1 MMENLLTLILVYIAG
16 GLTLIPFIA
25 SITLLYLYRTSRPAQ
40 DAASPEHVDAGTQ
53 RTSHDEMEKDYI
65 AHLPDDLRRG
75 TQESDVASDYF
86 SVCRDY
92 VPGGVNGRPPERM
105 TPTGEVVTAEGPSVY
120 QSMYRS
126 IFDRRSGPQQDAS
139 HPSGRP
145 FQGVRN
151 VFWVVLRHGH
161 LMLYED
167 NKELEVKHVI
177 PLEHHNVTIYGDEGE
192 NIPEGE
198 LWIKRNAIKL
208 WWNGDTDQPFSS
220 SQPYFLFCEDCSK
233 KEDFYFA
240 ILQNKR
246 AKSASKLDGPIP
258 ERFNM
263 RHIVGLVK
271 KLHSTEDQ
279 LQTRWINALIGRIF
293 LAVYKTQDAEQYIR
307 SKITRKLSRVRKPA
321 FLSRIDVGKIDMGE
335 GGPYITNP
343 KLRDLTV
350 DGECCAEADVE
361 YSGKFRLEV
370 STRAR
375 IDLGARFKVREV
387 DLVLAVVVK
396 KVQGHVLIKAKPP
409 PSNRLWTTFEKPP
422 TVELSIEPIV
432 SSRQITYSIILRA
445 IENRI
450 KEVVAE
456 TCVLPNWDDI
466 PFTDTTGQQHRGG
479 IWENERQPATASTPL
494 NTATTEDF
502 YEAAKDQLLPK
513 DSALPLHDNGLK
525 SSTALPETVDRD
537 LRPRKVSTTLIP
549 QGVMTDGTGS
559 TGVDSRPP
567 KVIRSRSFASAAD
580 PLLNTD
586 SASTMHSPHP
596 VGVKSI
602 QDAASTM
609 KAISSKS
616 PPSSPVATLPV
627 TPTSPTLWQNS
638 QRRKN
643 DSISSV
649 SSSKSTDPDDHLQN
663 HRPRQSPKIQA
674 PPSGSSSLGSRSMKA
689 AANNEISSSKPRQVS
704 HSSHATDEKRYSAA
718 SFTAATAAAKKWG
731 WDVVAKAS
739 ERKSKASATPD
750 PKRLGTPDNPIG
762 ASHPLPEQDERPP
775 LPSRQGPKTRSSANV
790 PKRKPIPASFINSA
804 TQDKQEV
811 DSSTAVSNGPAGG
824 ENNSEGDVLVIEA
837 PSDSGP
843 NAPDDEAKPSLPS
856 TAPGDGE
863 MSGQPEP

>member
-1 MMENLLTLILVYIAG
+1 MDNLLTLILVYIAG
-16 GLTLIPFIA
+16 GLTFIPFIA
-25 SITLLYLYRTSRPAQ
+25 SITLLYLYRTSRPAR
-40 DAASPEHVDAGTQ
+40 DAASSEQIDTDTQ
-53 RTSHDEMEKDYI
+53 RTYHDEKEKDYI
-65 AHLPDDLRRG
+65 ARLPDNLRRG

-86 SVCRDY
+86 AVCRDY
-92 VPGGVNGRPPERM
+92 VPGGVNGRPPERT
-105 TPTGEVVTAEGPSVY
+105 TPTGEVVTTESPSVY

-126 IFDRRSGPQQDAS
+126 IFDRKSGTQQDTS
-139 HPSGRP
+139 HPNGRP

-177 PLEHHNVTIYGDEGE
+177 PLEHHHVTIYGDEGE
-192 NIPEGE
+192 DIPEGE

-208 WWNGDTDQPFSS
+208 WWNGATDQHLSS

-246 AKSASKLDGPIP
+246 AKSASKLDGPVP
-258 ERFNM
+258 ERFDM

-279 LQTRWINALIGRIF
+279 LQTRWINALIGRVF
-293 LAVYKTQDAEQYIR
+293 LAVYKTQDAERYIR
-307 SKITRKLSRVRKPA
+307 SKITRKLSRVKKPA
-321 FLSRIDVGKIDMGE
+321 FLSRIVVGKIDMGE

-432 SSRQITYSIILRA
+432 SSRQITYSVILRA
-445 IENRI
+445 IEHRI
-450 KEVVAE
+450 KEIVAE

-466 PFTDTTGQQHRGG
+466 PFTDTIGQQHRGG
-479 IWENERQPATASTPL
+479 IWENERQPATVPIPL
-494 NTATTEDF
+494 NTTTTED
-502 YEAAKDQLLPK
+502 YLEAAKDQSLPK
-513 DSALPLHDNGLK
+513 ESALPLHGNGLQ
-525 SSTALPETVDRD
+525 SSTALPETVERD
-537 LRPRKVSTTLIP
+537 LRPRKVSTTLAPSGI
-549 QGVMTDGTGS
+549 GVDGAGS
-559 TGVDSRPP
+559 TGIDSRPP

-586 SASTMHSPHP
+586 SASIANSPQQ
-596 VGVKSI
+596 VGVKSL

-609 KAISSKS
+609 KAISTKS
-616 PPSSPVATLPV
+616 LSASPVAPPPV

-643 DSISSV
+643 DSISSI
-649 SSSKSTDPDDHLQN
+649 SSSKSTDADDYLQN
-663 HRPRQSPKIQA
+663 HRPLQSPLLQA
-674 PPSGSSSLGSRSMKA
+674 PPSGTSSLGSRSMKA
-689 AANNEISSSKPRQVS
+689 AANNEVLGSKSSQAS
-704 HSSHATDEKRYSAA
+704 HSAHAIDEKRYSAA

-739 ERKSKASATPD
+739 ERKSKAGATPD
-750 PKRLGTPDNPIG
+750 PKRLGTPNNPIG

-775 LPSRQGPKTRSSANV
+775 LPSRQGPKTRTSVNV
-790 PKRKPIPASFINSA
+790 PKRKPIPASFI
-804 TQDKQEV
+804 DKTTHDREEV
-811 DSSTAVSNGPAGG
+811 DSSIAVGNGRAGG
-824 ENNSEGDVLVIEA
+824 EDESEGDVQVVEA

-843 NAPDDEAKPSLPS
+843 NAPDDKAKPSVPS
-856 TAPGDGE
+856 TARGDGE
-863 MSGQPEP
+863 MRDQPEP